1 MKNITITKS
10 AGATKNYEINEDN
23 PYIKAAVRIRELG
36 KENKVDTFVACKMWE
51 LESGIRDEDQ
61 RVEFLHLINDAISA
75 GDPELMTLD
84 RLVELM

>member
-1 MKNITITKS
+1 MKTINVTKS
-10 AGATKNYEINEDN
+10 NGKTKNYEINEDN

-61 RVEFLHLINDAISA
+61 RVEFLSLINDAIST

-84 RLVELM
+84 KLATLL